1 MTRNEQQM
9 AVGTVVCLAP
19 GWDVVRIPAADY
31 RMGRAAIAA
40 MDAIVKVMGD
50 ENASN
55 QRKAA
60 QIDRIATRYVT
71 ARWHIQRETGK
82 LIETSKKWRCGAR
95 RIPPLAS

>member
-50 ENASN
+50 EDQSN
-55 QRKAA
+55 QHRALA
-60 QIDRIATRYVT
+60 IDRIATRYVGE
-71 ARWHIQRETGK
+71 RWHIQKEGGK
-82 LIETSKKWRCGAR
+82 
-95 RIPPLAS
+95 